1 MTRAETLL
9 AGLDPDQ
16 RAAAEAPG
24 PLMIIAGPG
33 TGKTRTLTHRIAA
46 AVAGRGVAPESCLA
60 LTFTRRA
67 AQEMRDRLAML
78 LPGQASRLTITTFH
92 GLGMAILRE
101 HGERAGLE
109 PGFVVADDAARL
121 AVATEQAGSA
131 AEGRRLLAAA
141 DRDPAL
147 RAGFSAALA
156 ARGLVDFAGLIDLP
170 VRLLQDEPALAAT
183 LRERWGYV
191 SVDEYQDIDAA
202 QYALLRLLAGDGSGL
217 TVIGDPDQAIYG
229 FRGAD
234 VGFFLRFGRDYAG
247 ATTVQLT
254 RNYRSSPAIVTS
266 AMAAV
271 APVTLVPGRS
281 LSAVAASGGEGRR
294 GGRGGSRRAGS
305 QSVPSLITVH
315 EAADEHAEA
324 AWIAQ
329 AIDQVLGGVS
339 LHSLDSGRADG
350 HAGGRIGLADI
361 AVLYR
366 TDAQAG
372 PLTQALTRAGLP
384 FQKRS
389 HDLLC
394 RRTAVPGIVHEM
406 RLAGMQGSVTV
417 SARLKA
423 AVSRLTARQPG
434 GHLTGRHLAGESPRG
449 ANGPGGGALG
459 VGGPGDGPDRPAGRP
474 GGHEAA
480 TAAASLVDVL
490 AAAEVLAPLAERCG
504 SDLERFLTEITLG
517 AEADALDPRA
527 DAVPLLTL
535 HAAKGLEFDVVFV
548 AGCERGLL
556 PLWLPGGGGQDL
568 AEERRL
574 LFVGMTRART
584 HLFLT
589 CARHR
594 RRYGTVAEAGP
605 SPFLT
610 AIDSAL
616 LDRSVPRPRRPAP
629 QQLRL
634 L

>member
-1 MTRAETLL
+1 
-9 AGLDPDQ
+9 
-16 RAAAEAPG
+16 
-24 PLMIIAGPG
+24 
-33 TGKTRTLTHRIAA
+33 
-46 AVAGRGVAPESCLA
+46 
-60 LTFTRRA
+60 
-67 AQEMRDRLAML
+67 
-78 LPGQASRLTITTFH
+78 
-92 GLGMAILRE
+92 
-101 HGERAGLE
+101 
-109 PGFVVADDAARL
+109 
-121 AVATEQAGSA
+121 
-131 AEGRRLLAAA
+131 
-141 DRDPAL
+141 
-147 RAGFSAALA
+147 
-156 ARGLVDFAGLIDLP
+156 
-170 VRLLQDEPALAAT
+170 
-183 LRERWGYV
+183 
-191 SVDEYQDIDAA
+191 
-202 QYALLRLLAGDGSGL
+202 
-217 TVIGDPDQAIYG
+217 VIGDPDQAIYG

-247 ATTVQLT
+247 ARTVQLT

-271 APVTLVPGRS
+271 TPVTLVPGRS
-281 LSAVAASGGEGRR
+281 LSAVARVPGQ
-294 GGRGGSRRAGS
+294 RGGSRRRGS
-305 QSVPSLITVH
+305 QSAPAQITVH

-350 HAGGRIGLADI
+350 HAGGKIGLADI

-389 HDLLC
+389 HDLLS
-394 RRTAVPGIVHEM
+394 RRSAVPDIVHEM
-406 RLAGMQGSVTV
+406 RMA
-417 SARLKA
+417 
-423 AVSRLTARQPG
+423 
-434 GHLTGRHLAGESPRG
+434 EISP
-449 ANGPGGGALG
+449 
-459 VGGPGDGPDRPAGRP
+459 RP
-474 GGHEAA
+474 GGPAGSHGAGGARRSAVTVTNQLYAA
-480 TAAASLVDVL
+480 VGQLAHRELAGPVPDAGAPDGSGAGRVTSPVDVL
-490 AAAEVLAPLAERCG
+490 AAGEVLAPLARRCG
-504 SDLERFLTEITLG
+504 SDLEQFLTEITLG

-535 HAAKGLEFDVVFV
+535 HAAKGLEFSVVFV

-556 PLWLPGGGGQDL
+556 PLWLPGSGGPDSRGPDV

-589 CARHR
+589 CAKHR
-594 RRYGTVAEAGP
+594 RRYGTVAETGP

-610 AIDSAL
+610 AIDPAL
-616 LDRSVPRPRRPAP
+616 VDRSVPRPRRPAT